1 MDRLKLAEAGL
12 RAFDERLPEVTSSMC
27 VVTRYRS
34 SSCRLCRDVCPGAAI
49 DPDGWLKI
57 DAESCTS
64 CGACAAA
71 CRTGALRF
79 DARSSGLRA
88 GLTKAA
94 ASGESAVILA
104 CRFAALQEDDR
115 AESSFVMNC
124 LGGLSVGDLI
134 AAAATGLGLV
144 VLSSGECDQ
153 CPDRLAGRALEP
165 RMARAAET
173 LGLIG
178 VPLTLERGVKP
189 GCGESAVSTARAV
202 SRRGLFAYIAQGL
215 SRVVVEGTSPEQ
227 HDIADLHRRQ
237 PPAPEHVRLQR
248 DLAVLHNHGR
258 REPLPLP
265 AALPLATIEVGP
277 TCDACGL
284 CVRYCP
290 HGVFSVADG
299 GLLVSQGLCCACGL
313 CADVC
318 PRGAL
323 QLQPG
328 MLPSTSHLAEAAIL
342 PDTAQ

>member
-1 MDRLKLAEAGL
+1 MDRLRLAEAGL

-71 CRTGALRF
+71 CRTGAVRF
-79 DARSSGLRA
+79 EARSIGLRA

-94 ASGESAVILA
+94 ASGESAAILA
-104 CRFAALQEDDR
+104 CRFAALPEGDR
-115 AESSFVMNC
+115 AETAFVMNC

-144 VLSSGECDQ
+144 VLSSGECAH

-165 RMARAAET
+165 RMAAAEET
-173 LGLIG
+173 QELIG
-178 VPLTLERGVKP
+178 GHLTLERRVQP
-189 GCGESAVSTARAV
+189 GSGASAVPAARAV
-202 SRRGLFAYIAQGL
+202 SRRGLFAYIARGL
-215 SRVVVEGTSPEQ
+215 GRAVVEGTSPEK
-227 HDIADLHRRQ
+227 HGIADLHRRQ
-237 PPAPEHVRLQR
+237 PPAPEHVRLQL
-248 DLAVLHNHGR
+248 DLAVLHKHGG

-318 PRGAL
+318 PREAL
-323 QLQPG
+323 QLRPG
-328 MLPSTSHLAEAAIL
+328 MLPSTSDLAEADIL
-342 PDTAQ
+342 SDAAQ

>member
-49 DPDGWLKI
+49 DPDGWLKV

-79 DARSSGLRA
+79 DARSIGLRA

-94 ASGESAVILA
+94 ESGDSAVILA
-104 CRFAALQEDDR
+104 CRFAALPEDDR
-115 AESSFVMNC
+115 AESAFVMNC
-124 LGGLSVGDLI
+124 LGGLSVGDSI
-134 AAAATGLGLV
+134 AAAATGLGVV
-144 VLSSGECDQ
+144 VLSSGECAQ
-153 CPDRLAGRALEP
+153 CPDRMAERALEP
-165 RMARAAET
+165 RIATAEET
-173 LGLIG
+173 LALIG
-178 VPLTLERGVKP
+178 VHLTLERSVQP
-189 GCGESAVSTARAV
+189 GSGASAVSTARAV
-202 SRRGLFAYIAQGL
+202 SRRGLFAYIARGL
-215 SRVVVEGTSPEQ
+215 SRAVVEGTSPEKRG
-227 HDIADLHRRQ
+227 IADLHRRQ
-237 PPAPEHVRLQR
+237 PPAPENVRLRR
-248 DLAVLHNHGR
+248 DLAVLHKRGGC
-258 REPLPLP
+258 EPLPLP

-299 GLLVSQGLCCACGL
+299 GLFVSQGLCCACGL

-318 PRGAL
+318 PKEAL

-328 MLPSTSHLAEAAIL
+328 MLPSTSDLAEAAIL